1 MLPLPGKRVER
12 RGPGRD
18 ESGSR
23 SIPSG
28 LLLGLLNIRIQS
40 LPNILKLLLRGL
52 SVRALTFSD
61 SPWGFES

>member
-1 MLPLPGKRVER
+1 MLPFPGKRVER

-40 LPNILKLLLRGL
+40 LQISSNY
-52 SVRALTFSD
+52 F
-61 SPWGFES
+61 FEVYL